1 MNKFLKRSVII
12 ALCAGFA
19 FSVIALSACSE
30 KDLIDGN
37 FRTEATAEQ
46 LAEVKELVSEE
57 NAENIIGDTQSEGWS
72 YNARFVSNGSIDFDI
87 NVTAEDKTAD
97 ITTSVDLDTDHT
109 MSLSN
114 KEGALDARGSGKVDY
129 ASAFSAKGLSE
140 KDVKYEQSYKGQS
153 YSDMRNFYIDGTV
166 KQVTE
171 NSEYSQTSKIKLE
184 LTDAFEQFF
193 PANENGEVFI
203 NLDVIRSMF
212 DEEGVKVYIDDS
224 VDFKVKIS
232 LDVNA
237 WLDMFAEE
245 LSETIS
251 QMGGVTIDKEDM
263 LENCK
268 FKHVDYFLQFDKET
282 KLLSGYGS
290 KFDISFNINFELNNV
305 AADIGFDMNLNSWMV
320 KTDTP
325 AAELPE
331 DLDSYQSI
339 IG

>member
-1 MNKFLKRSVII
+1 M
-12 ALCAGFA
+12 
-19 FSVIALSACSE
+19 
-30 KDLIDGN
+30 
-37 FRTEATAEQ
+37 
-46 LAEVKELVSEE
+46 
-57 NAENIIGDTQSEGWS
+57 
-72 YNARFVSNGSIDFDI
+72 
-87 NVTAEDKTAD
+87 
-97 ITTSVDLDTDHT
+97 
-109 MSLSN
+109 
-114 KEGALDARGSGKVDY
+114 
-129 ASAFSAKGLSE
+129 
-140 KDVKYEQSYKGQS
+140 
-153 YSDMRNFYIDGTV
+153 
-166 KQVTE
+166 
-171 NSEYSQTSKIKLE
+171 
-184 LTDAFEQFF
+184 
-193 PANENGEVFI
+193 
-203 NLDVIRSMF
+203 
-212 DEEGVKVYIDDS
+212 
-224 VDFKVKIS
+224 
-232 LDVNA
+232 NA

-290 KFDISFNINFELNNV
+290 KFDVSFNINFELNNV

>member
-1 MNKFLKRSVII
+1 
-12 ALCAGFA
+12 
-19 FSVIALSACSE
+19 
-30 KDLIDGN
+30 
-37 FRTEATAEQ
+37 
-46 LAEVKELVSEE
+46 
-57 NAENIIGDTQSEGWS
+57 
-72 YNARFVSNGSIDFDI
+72 
-87 NVTAEDKTAD
+87 
-97 ITTSVDLDTDHT
+97 
-109 MSLSN
+109 
-114 KEGALDARGSGKVDY
+114 
-129 ASAFSAKGLSE
+129 
-140 KDVKYEQSYKGQS
+140 
-153 YSDMRNFYIDGTV
+153 
-166 KQVTE
+166 
-171 NSEYSQTSKIKLE
+171 
-184 LTDAFEQFF
+184 
-193 PANENGEVFI
+193 
-203 NLDVIRSMF
+203 MF

-282 KLLSGYGS
+282 KLISGYGS
-290 KFDISFNINFELNNV
+290 KFDVSFNINFELNNV